1 MNFFSALTK
10 TVSLFIYVFVCGF
23 CLFFKTV
30 LLYVTALAVLE
41 LALVHQAGLKLTEII
56 FLCQQREKSMI
67 LSSFLNPKSVGP
79 DLVNKVADAVAKYQ
93 FHYP

>member
-1 MNFFSALTK
+1 MYFETEFL
-10 TVSLFIYVFVCGF
+10 C
-23 CLFFKTV
+23 
-30 LLYVTALAVLE
+30 VTALAVLE
-41 LALVHQAGLKLTEII
+41 LALVQAGLKLTEFI